1 MKNFN
6 LSRQIAK
13 SLGVATSLEDF
24 DVDVNIGT
32 NPDTEVD
39 ENGAQ
44 LSPVTSSGELTPE
57 AEQVEVSE
65 EVQET
70 EEIADESEELEE
82 DVEALESIQL
92 ILKNSLSQGGLDTVS
107 VEMFNLTMDKILNKH
122 GIASKDLVPS
132 MEDFGDNRYH
142 ATQVSMEKVG
152 AALKSFKN
160 GAIDVFKQL
169 WQNLKK
175 MVFKIIQFFKGG
187 VAKRADKLIEKA
199 NAAKTNHFIAKE
211 KQIKLYAANK
221 LEINGKVPGLA
232 EITKK
237 YEAAVKAHT
246 KYSANYAKV
255 VADGIEALN
264 AMGGAESATFDFVKA
279 VDNSFASCYNIV
291 HKKLEKAV
299 FDLGLGNAVIA
310 FYPEELKVVLEKNAN
325 SASVSRKNGGESQM
339 AEVMSL
345 DQIISTAELVKTSV
359 KSIEPFEKTYNNKSI
374 EQKLLKELEEMYNEV
389 EGEAKTK
396 DEKKERKG
404 YGKRVAKLYKSYLA
418 FGGKLSGYI
427 TDTSKAMLDY
437 AAQSMGAYGK
447 NPAA

>member
-1 MKNFN
+1 MRNFN

-187 VAKRADKLIEKA
+187 IAKRADKLIEKA
-199 NAAKTNHFIAKE
+199 KSAKSNSWTTKE

-221 LEINGKVPGLA
+221 LEIKGKVPSVS
-232 EITKK
+232 EIVKK
-237 YEAAVKAHT
+237 YEAAVTAHT
-246 KYSANYAKV
+246 KYSSNYTKV
-255 VADGIEALN
+255 VEEGVEALN
-264 AMGGAESATFDFVKA
+264 AYGGGVVSNDSVAIHNFVKA
-279 VDNSFASCYNIV
+279 VDNSFTVSYSAASKNS
-291 HKKLEKAV
+291 EQAV
-299 FDLGLGNAVIA
+299 FDLGLGNALIV
-310 FYPEELKVVLEKNAN
+310 FRPNEFKVVLDKTKQI
-325 SASVSRKNGGESQM
+325 SRKNGGESQM
-339 AEVMSL
+339 AEIMTL
-345 DQIISTAELVKTSV
+345 EQIISTAELVKASV
-359 KSIEPFEKTYNNKSI
+359 KTIEPFEKTYNSKGI
-374 EQKLLKELEEMYNEV
+374 EQKMLKELEELYNDV

-396 DEKKERKG
+396 DDVKERKAA
-404 YGKRVAKLYKSYLA
+404 GKNVSKLFKSYLA

-437 AAQSMGAYGK
+437 AAQSMSAQ
-447 NPAA
+447 